1 MEEEERVRLAT
12 YENKKKAETRARQRR
27 IDAHEKVVSRVM
39 AKQYMT
45 GLKPVVYQLLND
57 MSFFQDKQKEVL
69 NKDVMPWLY
78 AEAQTFTD
86 NLGSYEQYPSRMIVE
101 FMADEVTEHKNCV
114 QAHRDMIANRELEG
128 QRAAEQKVKDQ

>member
-27 IDAHEKVVSRVM
+27 IDAHEKVISRVM

-45 GLKPVVYQLLND
+45 GLKPVVYNFMND

-69 NKDVMPWLY
+69 NTSVMPWLY
-78 AEAQTFTD
+78 TAAQEFTD

-101 FMADEVTEHKNCV
+101 FMADEVNEHKDTV
-114 QAHRDMIANRELEG
+114 KKHR
-128 QRAAEQKVKDQ
+128 

>member
-57 MSFFQDKQKEVL
+57 MSFFQDKQQEVL
-69 NKDVMPWLY
+69 NRDVMPWLY
-78 AEAQTFTD
+78 TEAATFTE

-101 FMADEVTEHKNCV
+101 FMADEINEHKNCV
-114 QAHRDMIANRELEG
+114 QGHRDMIKERELAAL
-128 QRAAEQKVKDQ
+128 RAAEQKVKD